1 MDSKNIL
8 TLFELD
14 YECINVTQEIVENDK
29 EYVIYA
35 EALIDFDRN
44 CPKYGQKGQVKDFN
58 RKPKFDIKEIKKLND
73 KFH

>member
-14 YECINVTQEIVENDK
+14 YECINVTHEIVENNK
-29 EYVIYA
+29 VHVIYA

-44 CPKYGQKGQVKDFN
+44 CPKCEQKGQVKNFN
-58 RKPKFDIKEIKKLND
+58 RNPKVDIKEIKKV
-73 KFH
+73 K